1 MKLKDIKK
9 ISLAIKKKWLQLS
22 LKVLLLFLF
31 LVLIIAIVLSFSF
44 FSKRINI
51 FNPNDSILKLENVS
65 NKKVEEDKCENCY
78 INPLTGVEQKQEF
91 GIPVAIVIDNHID
104 ARPPV
109 SLSEAHI
116 VYELPVEGS
125 ITRYLAVYDS
135 GQDLDKIG
143 PVRSAR
149 PYMLDYVQELS
160 ALFVHV
166 GGSPQALVDI
176 AKDNIFNL
184 NEFYHGDLFIRDEN
198 RPRPHH
204 VFIDFENIKDY
215 IEIQDKEKV
224 SFFSWNFK
232 ENEESVNND
241 DNNEDNNLDTNINI
255 DFGSNAYEVN
265 WVYDF
270 KNNNYLRNLNDR
282 VHVDNSNIDIKA
294 KNIIIQKVNSK
305 VLDEKLR
312 LKIDTISEGE
322 AVICFEAQC
331 REGTWEKEGP
341 KSRTRYY
348 IDGKELNFS
357 VGNFWIEILDQ
368 NAELEY

>member
-31 LVLIIAIVLSFSF
+31 LALIIAIALSSSF
-44 FSKRINI
+44 FTEKINI
-51 FNPNDSILKLENVS
+51 FNPGDSILKLESINDD
-65 NKKVEEDKCENCY
+65 KIKEEKCDNCY
-78 INPLTGVEQKQEF
+78 INPLTGVEQKQEIGF
-91 GIPVAIVIDNHID
+91 PVAIVIDNHID

-109 SLSEAHI
+109 SLSEAQI

-125 ITRYLAVYDS
+125 ITRYLTVYDS
-135 GQDLDKIG
+135 RQDINKIG

-176 AKDNIFNL
+176 AKNNIFNL
-184 NEFYHGDLFIRDEN
+184 NEFYHGDSFIRNEN

-204 VFIDFENIKDY
+204 IFIDFENIKDY

-224 SFFSWNFK
+224 TFFSWKFK
-232 ENEESVNND
+232 ESVEGIDINND
-241 DNNEDNNLDTNINI
+241 NNDLDTNINI
-255 DFGSNAYEVN
+255 DFGSDTYEVN

-270 KNNNYLRNLNDR
+270 ENNNYLRSLNDK
-282 VHVDNSNIDIKA
+282 VHVDDKNIDIRA
-294 KNIIIQKVNSK
+294 KNIIIQKVNSQ

-322 AVICFEAQC
+322 AVICFEAKC
-331 REGTWEKEGP
+331 NEGTWEKNSA
-341 KSRTRYY
+341 KARTRYY
-348 IDGKELNFS
+348 INGKEVEFS

-368 NAELEY
+368 NATLKY